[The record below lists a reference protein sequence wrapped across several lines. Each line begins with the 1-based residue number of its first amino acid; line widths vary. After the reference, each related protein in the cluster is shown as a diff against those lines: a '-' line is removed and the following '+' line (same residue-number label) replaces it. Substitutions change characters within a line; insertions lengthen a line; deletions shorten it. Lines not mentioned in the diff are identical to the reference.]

1 VIRTPQSRGFTI
13 LEALVAVAI
22 LGTAVAAGMSVISTS
37 LRNAGR
43 VEDYQR
49 IVLLSRSQM
58 NELLAVP
65 EWKPGQTWQGTWNA
79 ESRWIAR
86 VERVPEPV
94 DRPRDRDLM
103 RLLLT
108 ATWKTTRGEKS
119 LEFETVRLQA
129 KRFNP

>member
-1 VIRTPQSRGFTI
+1 MNADRTTRGFTI

-37 LRNAGR
+37 LRNAAR

-49 IVLLSRSQM
+49 VALLSRSQM

-65 EWKPGQTWQGTWNA
+65 EWKAGQNWRGTWNK
-79 ESRWIAR
+79 ESHWIAR
-86 VERVPEPV
+86 VERVPEAI
-94 DRPRDRDLM
+94 DRPRDRDMM

-108 ATWKTTRGEKS
+108 ATWKTTRGEK
-119 LEFETVRLQA
+119 LLYFETVRLQA
-129 KRFNP
+129 KRTTP